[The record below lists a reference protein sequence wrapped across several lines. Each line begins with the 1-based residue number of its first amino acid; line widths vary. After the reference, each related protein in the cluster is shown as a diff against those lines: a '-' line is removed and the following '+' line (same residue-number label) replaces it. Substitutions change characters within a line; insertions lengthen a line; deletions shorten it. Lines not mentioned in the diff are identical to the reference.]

1 VHVHIVSV
9 VDNDGVGLGDVDDAL
24 VQRQISVLNAA
35 YAAPAAA
42 EQAGVLL
49 QFKAV
54 NISRSTTSPDEDM
67 CDPKSE
73 KILKTKLR
81 TGGADVLNLYIT
93 DLNPCGVYGWSTW
106 PWDIEKKG
114 LANDGVVVHYD
125 TLPGGQTLQYNR
137 GATAVHEIGHFLG
150 EAAAEHTASVCCAA
164 AAAAAARQQQP
175 RSSACVH
182 NSHPLC
188 ALQQYRVKMK
198 SHYTGYSMLC
208 ELAMI
213 LLQQTCHRCST
224 SAMHYIDTV
233 SPPAFTCMHHTC
245 RTLPHI

>member
-1 VHVHIVSV
+1 VHIHIISV
-9 VDNDGVGLGDVDDAL
+9 VDNDGIGFGDVDNAL
-24 VQRQISVLNAA
+24 VHRQISALNAA
-35 YAAPAAA
+35 YASPAAA

-49 QFKAV
+49 QFRVV

-73 KILKTKLR
+73 KMLKAKLR

-106 PWDIEKKG
+106 PWDIEQKG

-150 EAAAEHTASVCCAA
+150 EDAAELQPVILAVQQQQHQQQLKRAMSVCLQNILSSLWVAA
-164 AAAAAARQQQP
+164 VP
-175 RSSACVH
+175 
-182 NSHPLC
+182 
-188 ALQQYRVKMK
+188 
-198 SHYTGYSMLC
+198 
-208 ELAMI
+208 
-213 LLQQTCHRCST
+213 
-224 SAMHYIDTV
+224 YIDGH
-233 SPPAFTCMHHTC
+233 S
-245 RTLPHI
+245 